1 MSVLGR
7 QLPRRRVAI
16 DTVEAAYSLEMENPG
31 SGETTVETYASLPAV
46 VARAAQLIQAGYSI
60 GIWSPAAFERD

>member
-1 MSVLGR
+1 MRVRGR
-7 QLPRRRVAI
+7 HSSRRRVAV
-16 DTVEAAYSLEMENPG
+16 DTVQAAYSLEMENPR
-31 SGETTVETYASLPAV
+31 SGETTVETYASMPAV